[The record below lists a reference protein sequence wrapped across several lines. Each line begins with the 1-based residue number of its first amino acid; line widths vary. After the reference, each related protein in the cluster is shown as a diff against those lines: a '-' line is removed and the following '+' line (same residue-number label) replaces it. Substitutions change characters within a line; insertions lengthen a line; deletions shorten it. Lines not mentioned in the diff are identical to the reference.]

1 MTGKYVRSR
10 MPGAGRRS
18 TLTALVAGVLLALTG
33 SLLVATNAAATPSA
47 TPPKPAEATTKATKT
62 TSAAKKAS
70 AEVCGGAISWY
81 TVVSCAGIE
90 DGQEHA
96 YTLPSL
102 EAPDRLLFRMS
113 EANPDARVVGHLTAP
128 DGTQCIFSP
137 FPDVR
142 ECAVGEAGT
151 YRITVDS
158 DGSSAYTLSV
168 ASIRSSAC
176 TPLSAADLSP
186 TAPGRTGDLAATT
199 VGDCY
204 QFAGVA
210 DDIVQIG
217 GGTEIVTIY
226 DAGATE
232 VCGSRFYQ
240 PTSCTM
246 TGTGPYRALVLQP
259 RENQTAYTLRL
270 AKLNDA
276 TGCPAL
282 AVAPFGTPGTAT
294 VGGTL
299 APEATTCRSVTL
311 SAGRHAIRTYSEAGG
326 FGDPVTFSFYDHAG
340 RSLCD
345 GSSRDSC
352 EIPADGTYLLEIG
365 NYRDQALAFGAS
377 VIALRDTRGCAP
389 EVGTDWNLPVLSKPN
404 TVALQLDC
412 QPIKAVAG
420 DRLMI
425 RSGDPASVRVV
436 DRDGVATCERSWGQQ
451 ECVLEG
457 TGPYRVLSTGNSD
470 SGEYQLDFG
479 RLTNPAGCAPLAL
492 TKFGVAPPAG
502 PDGSRCRELTVTTP
516 ATYMI
521 ESGMTQGDEVT
532 QRKPAYGTDGLHAC
546 ENLAR
551 CSLQAGQYFVITP
564 QTARIA
570 AFPVTATDGCVP
582 QPADAFTPVRGTM
595 TSYAQFDCVQLNA
608 PAGAVLLPIEPSG
621 ADLTSGVVLDATGA
635 ELCLRERDDNPCKLT
650 GTAPFRAL
658 LTSRVGQNPS
668 SYAFTMPR
676 IDETTGCQA
685 FPQGDFTTPG
695 GVSLALRPDRFAAC
709 LTIPAG
715 AHSTEE
721 IVQFNRTAGTG
732 TARIFVL
739 DSTGREQCASNQSA
753 NERRFCLLDT
763 GSAYQ
768 AYLVGSDATS
778 TYQAVRRDVTA
789 GAKGCGAVGSTVVGT
804 TAASGTTDRT
814 QVRCHKLT
822 GATTDK
828 FLMNTRD
835 ATGDIGMTVL
845 GPDGQEAC
853 RFTGGTGCLATGFA
867 SYQVIVQQGGAV
879 VPGAAYKLEAF
890 KVATAAGPAA
900 ECTKVA
906 NSGYGFGPFTGEL
919 TTARTATCTSFP
931 MVANKQLT
939 GQAVNLASGGPELFV
954 SGIGSANGENC
965 NSFGDGQG
973 GFSCYGWS
981 TPSWNQII
989 VLSLPEDK
997 STSVKY
1003 RLSAGCDIPLCG
1015 GAVFGV
1021 SGVTPASAAAGTT
1034 ATLTVT
1040 GKSLHLKDVVRLT
1053 ASGLPAVAGVVKTV
1067 SADRTKAT
1075 VTVNLAGVAPGV
1087 RTLAVGSF
1095 AGETV
1100 TLAKAFTVGPKALA
1114 VAGAPTVVGPV
1125 RVGAVVRSTPGK
1137 WVPAATGYTY
1147 QWRDNGVAI
1156 RGASAAT
1163 YTPVAAMV
1171 GHKLS
1176 VTVTGSRAGSTS
1188 AAATS
1193 AGVLVTAG
1201 LAPVAKVLPV
1211 LKGTVKA
1218 GKAVTVSA
1226 GTWAP
1231 ACTSYRY
1238 QWYSAGKAVASG
1250 TKSGLVL
1257 TAAMAKKTVY
1267 AAVTCGRTGHASG
1280 RAVTKTY
1287 TVAA

>member
-1 MTGKYVRSR
+1 MTSKHVRRR
-10 MPGAGRRS
+10 MPGSGQRS
-18 TLTALVAGVLLALTG
+18 TLTALMVTVLLALTS
-33 SLLVATNAAATPSA
+33 SLLTATSAVATPSA
-47 TPPKPAEATTKATKT
+47 SSPASAEAAARPKPAAKT
-62 TSAAKKAS
+62 TAA
-70 AEVCGGAISWY
+70 CGGALSWY

-113 EANPDARVVGHLTAP
+113 EENPDARILGHLTAP
-128 DGTQCIFSP
+128 DGSQCLFGP
-137 FPDVR
+137 ETEAR

-151 YRITVDS
+151 YRITIDS
-158 DGSSAYTLSV
+158 DGPSAYTLSV

-176 TPLSAADLSP
+176 TPLSPADLSP
-186 TAPGRTGDLAATT
+186 TAPGRTGDLAPTM

-204 QFAGVA
+204 EFAGA
-210 DDIVQIG
+210 TDDIVQIG

-226 DAGATE
+226 DAGGAE

-246 TGTGPYRALVLQP
+246 TGAGPYRAFVLQP
-259 RENQTAYTLRL
+259 REGQTAYTLRL

-282 AVAPFGTPGTAT
+282 AVAPFGTPGTAS
-294 VGGTL
+294 VNGAL

-326 FGDPVTFSFYDHAG
+326 FGDLVTFSLYDHAG
-340 RSLCD
+340 QSLCANATA
-345 GSSRDSC
+345 RDSC
-352 EIPADGTYLLEIG
+352 EIPVDGSYLLEIG
-365 NYRDQALAFGAS
+365 NYRDRALTYGAS
-377 VIALRDTRGCAP
+377 VIALRDLRGCAP
-389 EVGTDWNLPVLSKPN
+389 EVGTDWNLPVLTKPN

-412 QPIKAVAG
+412 QPIKATTG
-420 DRLMI
+420 DRLLI
-425 RSGDPASVRVV
+425 QSGDPVSVRVV
-436 DRDGVATCERSWGQQ
+436 DRDGLVTCERSWGQQ

-457 TGPYRVLSTGNSD
+457 TGPYRLLSTGNSD

-479 RLTNPAGCAPLAL
+479 RLTNASGCAPLAL

-502 PDGSRCRELTVTTP
+502 PAGSRCRELTVTTP

-521 ESGMTQGDEVT
+521 ESGLTQGDEVT

-551 CSLQAGQYFVITP
+551 CSLPAGQYFVVTP

-570 AFPVTATDGCVP
+570 AFPVTSTEGCVP

-595 TSYAQFDCVQLNA
+595 TSFAQFDCVQLNA
-608 PAGAVLLPIEPSG
+608 PAGALLLPIEPSG

-635 ELCLRERDDNPCKLT
+635 ELCLRGTDDNPCKLT

-658 LTSRVGQNPS
+658 LTPRQNQNPS

-676 IDETTGCQA
+676 IDETTGCTT

-709 LTIPAG
+709 LTIPASG
-715 AHSTEE
+715 HSAQE
-721 IVQFNRTAGTG
+721 IVQFSRTAGAG
-732 TARIFVL
+732 TARVFVL
-739 DSTGREQCASNQSA
+739 DSAGRQQCASYQSA
-753 NERRFCLLDT
+753 DERRFCRFDA
-763 GSAYQ
+763 GSDYRAYV
-768 AYLVGSDATS
+768 VGSDATS
-778 TYQAVRRDVTA
+778 SYQAVRRDVTA
-789 GAKGCGAVGSTVVGT
+789 GAKGCGAIGSTVVGA
-804 TAASGTTDRT
+804 TAASGTIDRT
-814 QVRCHKLT
+814 QVRCYKLT

-828 FLMNTRD
+828 FLVNTRD
-835 ATGDIGMTVL
+835 ATGNIGAVVL
-845 GPDGQEAC
+845 GPDGEDAC
-853 RFTGGTGCLATGFA
+853 HASGGVNCVATGLT
-867 SYQVIVQQGGAV
+867 SYQVIVQQAGAV

-906 NSGYGFGPFTGEL
+906 NSGYGFGPLTGEL
-919 TTARTATCTSFP
+919 TTAKTATCTSFP
-931 MVANKQLT
+931 MVSNKQLT
-939 GQAVNLASGGPELFV
+939 GQAVNLASGGPELLV
-954 SGIGSANGENC
+954 TGIGSANGENC

-1003 RLSAGCDIPLCG
+1003 RLSAGCEMPLCG

-1021 SGVTPASAAAGTT
+1021 IGVTPATAAAGTT

-1053 ASGLPAVAGVVKTV
+1053 ASGLPAIAGVVKTV

-1075 VTVNLAGVAPGV
+1075 VTVNLAGAAPGV

-1100 TLAKAFTVGPKALA
+1100 TVAKAFTVGAKALVVTA
-1114 VAGAPTVVGPV
+1114 APTVVGPV
-1125 RVGAVVRSTPGK
+1125 RVGAVVKSTPGK
-1137 WVPAATGYTY
+1137 WSPAATSYRY
-1147 QWRDNGVAI
+1147 QWRND
-1156 RGASAAT
+1156 GAVISGATAAT
-1163 YTPVAAMV
+1163 YTPVAAVV

-1176 VTVTGSRAGSTS
+1176 ITVTASRAGSTS
-1188 AAATS
+1188 ASATS
-1193 AGVLVTAG
+1193 AGVVVAAG

-1211 LKGTVKA
+1211 LKGTVKV
-1218 GKAVTVSA
+1218 GKALTVSP

-1238 QWYSAGKAVASG
+1238 QWYSAGKAVAG
-1250 TKSGLVL
+1250 GIKSSLVL
-1257 TAAMAKKTVY
+1257 TTAMGKKAVY